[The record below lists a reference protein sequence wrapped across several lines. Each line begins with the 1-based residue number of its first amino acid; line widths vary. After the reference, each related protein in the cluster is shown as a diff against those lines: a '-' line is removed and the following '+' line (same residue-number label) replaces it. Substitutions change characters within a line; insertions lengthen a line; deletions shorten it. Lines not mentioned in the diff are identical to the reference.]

1 MKTYVRNENGS
12 AILCAMSAILVLS
25 VIAANVLLNCT
36 TRYNVT
42 AKQVNA
48 WRDALVA
55 AEAGGDIAFAEAR
68 KTFVSPQTQ
77 FTASGWSSADPSLG
91 PWTYT
96 MSNGIG
102 SSGSLSDRKSTRLNS
117 SHLGISY

>member
-1 MKTYVRNENGS
+1 MKTYVQNENGS
-12 AILCAMSAILVLS
+12 AILCAMCAILVLS

-55 AEAGGDIAFAEAR
+55 AEAGGDIAFAR
-68 KTFVSPQTQ
+68 LHPQDRVMALQ
-77 FTASGWSSADPSLG
+77 SELPCYLLLRE
-91 PWTYT
+91 
-96 MSNGIG
+96 SNGFPG
-102 SSGSLSDRKSTRLNS
+102 RA
-117 SHLGISY
+117 